1 MKPGNRSCTFDSG
14 ANSRSAKALKYE
26 VEVCFEMSLLPWRA
40 QKTFLCQKIHAAFL
54 SIPEKSTEK
63 RERM

>member
-26 VEVCFEMSLLPWRA
+26 VEVCFEMSLLPWRV
-40 QKTFLCQKIHAAFL
+40 QKTFFV
-54 SIPEKSTEK
+54 SEKSMRRSYPSRK
-63 RERM
+63 VN

>member
-1 MKPGNRSCTFDSG
+1 MKPGTRSCTFDSG

-40 QKTFLCQKIHAAFL
+40 QKTFLCLKNPCGVLIY
-54 SIPEKSTEK
+54 PGKVN
-63 RERM
+63 

>member
-40 QKTFLCQKIHAAFL
+40 QKTLSLIH
-54 SIPEKSTEK
+54 I
-63 RERM
+63 